1 MQNKLNEDM
10 IVKLAAQFDTFPDL
24 LRAATDLYVPDDESP
39 SYYKGYV
46 SAVLTVASLLN
57 EQKVPINYDALV
69 ALAGKAAQLRRGML
83 EDEEDAGW
91 LNQINAWAEASYR
104 DDHQQTKH

>member
-1 MQNKLNEDM
+1 MQNRLNEDM

-57 EQKVPINYDALV
+57 EQNVPINYDALV
-69 ALAGKAAQLRRGML
+69 ALAGKAAQLRQGML
-83 EDEEDAGW
+83 ADEEDAGW
-91 LNQINAWAEASYR
+91 LNQINAWVEASYR
-104 DDHQQTKH
+104 DEHPRTRH

>member
-1 MQNKLNEDM
+1 MQNRLNEDM

-46 SAVLTVASLLN
+46 SAVLTVATLLN
-57 EQKVPINYDALV
+57 EQKVPINYDALI
-69 ALAGKAAQLRRGML
+69 ALAGKAAQLRRGLL
-83 EDEEDAGW
+83 EDEEDADW
-91 LNQINAWAEASYR
+91 LNQLNAWAEASYR
-104 DDHQQTKH
+104 DDHARTKH